1 MKEIVRDLSEI
12 MMYIDLSARVDCV
25 EKLLDILSPMVM
37 SIPEE
42 EFEKDFVKQIF
53 ATVLAIENVLEANEE
68 QAAMYNLPDALDL
81 IEGVEGQDLI
91 IYEYTEDDKD
101 IKEEVKEPIK
111 IDKEDN
117 VLKVEKWFT
126 NKEQ

>member
-1 MKEIVRDLSEI
+1 MKEIVRDLSDI

-25 EKLLDILSPMVM
+25 EKLLDILSPIVM

-42 EFEKDFVKQIF
+42 ELEKDFVKQIF

-68 QAAMYNLPDALDL
+68 QVAAYNLPEALDI

-91 IYEYTEDDKD
+91 ICDYTEDNED

>member
-1 MKEIVRDLSEI
+1 MKETIRDLSEI

-25 EKLLDILSPMVM
+25 EKLLDILSPIIL

-42 EFEKDFVKQIF
+42 ELEKDFVKQIF
-53 ATVLAIENVLEANEE
+53 ATVLAIENVLEDNEE
-68 QAAMYNLPDALDL
+68 QLGEYDLPEALD
-81 IEGVEGQDLI
+81 IIDGVEGQDLI
-91 IYEYTEDDKD
+91 ISDYTDEDGD
-101 IKEEVKEPIK
+101 IKEEIKEPIK

>member
-1 MKEIVRDLSEI
+1 MKETVRDLSEI

-25 EKLLDILSPMVM
+25 EKLLDILSPIIL

-42 EFEKDFVKQIF
+42 ELEKDFVKQIF
-53 ATVLAIENVLEANEE
+53 AAVLAIENVLEDNEE
-68 QAAMYNLPDALDL
+68 HLGGYDLPEALD
-81 IEGVEGQDLI
+81 IIDGVEGQDLI
-91 IYEYTEDDKD
+91 IYEYTDEDRD
-101 IKEEVKEPIK
+101 IKEEIKEPIK

>member
-1 MKEIVRDLSEI
+1 MKETVRDLSEI

-25 EKLLDILSPMVM
+25 EKLLDILSPIIL

-42 EFEKDFVKQIF
+42 ELEKDFVKQIF
-53 ATVLAIENVLEANEE
+53 ATILAIENVLEANEE
-68 QAAMYNLPDALDL
+68 QAASYNLPEALD
-81 IEGVEGQDLI
+81 IIDGVEGQDLI
-91 IYEYTEDDKD
+91 IYEYTDEDGD
-101 IKEEVKEPIK
+101 IKEEIKEPIK

>member
-1 MKEIVRDLSEI
+1 MKETVRDLSEI

-25 EKLLDILSPMVM
+25 GKLLDILSPIVL

-42 EFEKDFVKQIF
+42 ELEKDFVKQIF
-53 ATVLAIENVLEANEE
+53 ATVLAIESVLEDNEE
-68 QAAMYNLPDALDL
+68 QLKEYDLPEALD
-81 IEGVEGQDLI
+81 IIDGVEGQDLI
-91 IYEYTEDDKD
+91 IYDSTEEDGD
-101 IKEEVKEPIK
+101 IKEEIKEPIK

-126 NKEQ
+126 DKEQ

>member
-1 MKEIVRDLSEI
+1 MKETVRDLSEI

-25 EKLLDILSPMVM
+25 EKLLDILSPIIL

-42 EFEKDFVKQIF
+42 ELEKDFVKQIF
-53 ATVLAIENVLEANEE
+53 ATVLAIENVLEDNEE
-68 QAAMYNLPDALDL
+68 QLGEYDLPEALD
-81 IEGVEGQDLI
+81 IIDGVEGQDLI
-91 IYEYTEDDKD
+91 IYDYTDEDGD
-101 IKEEVKEPIK
+101 IKEEIKEPIK

-117 VLKVEKWFT
+117 VLNVEKWFT

>member
-1 MKEIVRDLSEI
+1 MKETVRDLSEI

-25 EKLLDILSPMVM
+25 GKLLDILSPIIL

-42 EFEKDFVKQIF
+42 EIEKDFVKQIF

-68 QAAMYNLPDALDL
+68 QVASYNLPEALD
-81 IEGVEGQDLI
+81 IIDGVEGQDLI
-91 IYEYTEDDKD
+91 IYEYADEDGG

>member
-1 MKEIVRDLSEI
+1 MKETVRDLSEI

-25 EKLLDILSPMVM
+25 GKLLDILSPIIL

-42 EFEKDFVKQIF
+42 ELEKDFVKQIF
-53 ATVLAIENVLEANEE
+53 AMVLAIENVLEDNEE
-68 QAAMYNLPDALDL
+68 QLGEYDLPEALD
-81 IEGVEGQDLI
+81 IIDGVEGQDLI
-91 IYEYTEDDKD
+91 IYNYTDEDGD
-101 IKEEVKEPIK
+101 IKEEIKEPIK

>member
-1 MKEIVRDLSEI
+1 MKETVRDLSEI

-25 EKLLDILSPMVM
+25 GKLLDILSPIIL

-42 EFEKDFVKQIF
+42 ELEKDFVKQIF
-53 ATVLAIENVLEANEE
+53 ATVLAIENVLEDNEE
-68 QAAMYNLPDALDL
+68 QLGEYDLPEALD
-81 IEGVEGQDLI
+81 IIDGVEGQDLI
-91 IYEYTEDDKD
+91 IYDYTDEDGD
-101 IKEEVKEPIK
+101 IKEEIKEPIK

>member
-1 MKEIVRDLSEI
+1 MKETVRDLSEI

-25 EKLLDILSPMVM
+25 GKLLDILSPIIL

-42 EFEKDFVKQIF
+42 ELEKDFVKQIF
-53 ATVLAIENVLEANEE
+53 ATVLAIENVLEDNEE
-68 QAAMYNLPDALDL
+68 QLGEYDLPEALD
-81 IEGVEGQDLI
+81 IIDGVEGQDLI
-91 IYEYTEDDKD
+91 IYNYKDEDGD
-101 IKEEVKEPIK
+101 IKEEIKEPIK

>member
-1 MKEIVRDLSEI
+1 MKEIVRDLSDI

-25 EKLLDILSPMVM
+25 EKLLDILSPIIM

-42 EFEKDFVKQIF
+42 ELEKDFVKQIF

-68 QAAMYNLPDALDL
+68 QVATYNLPEALDL

-91 IYEYTEDDKD
+91 ICDYTDEDGD
-101 IKEEVKEPIK
+101 IKEEIKEPIK

>member
-1 MKEIVRDLSEI
+1 MKEIVRDLSDI

-25 EKLLDILSPMVM
+25 EKLLDILSPIVM

-42 EFEKDFVKQIF
+42 ELEKDFVKQIF

-68 QAAMYNLPDALDL
+68 QVASYNLPEALDL

-91 IYEYTEDDKD
+91 IYEYTEDDKN

>member
-1 MKEIVRDLSEI
+1 MKEIVRDLSDI

-25 EKLLDILSPMVM
+25 EKLLDILSPIVM

-53 ATVLAIENVLEANEE
+53 ATLLAIENVLESNEE
-68 QAAMYNLPDALDL
+68 QVASYNLPEALDI
-81 IEGVEGQDLI
+81 IEGVDGQDLI
-91 IYEYTEDDKD
+91 IYDYTEEDGG

-111 IDKEDN
+111 VDKEDN

>member
-1 MKEIVRDLSEI
+1 MKETVRDLSEI

-25 EKLLDILSPMVM
+25 EKLLDILSPIIM

-42 EFEKDFVKQIF
+42 EIEKDFVKQIF
-53 ATVLAIENVLEANEE
+53 ATVLAIENVLEDNEE
-68 QAAMYNLPDALDL
+68 QLGEYDLPEALD
-81 IEGVEGQDLI
+81 IIDGVEGQDLI
-91 IYEYTEDDKD
+91 IYNYTDEDGD
-101 IKEEVKEPIK
+101 IKEEIKEPIK

>member
-25 EKLLDILSPMVM
+25 EKLLDILSPIVM

-53 ATVLAIENVLEANEE
+53 ATVLAIENVLEGNEE
-68 QAAMYNLPDALDL
+68 QVASYNLPEVLDL
-81 IEGVEGQDLI
+81 IDGVEGQDLI

-111 IDKEDN
+111 VDKEDN

>member
-1 MKEIVRDLSEI
+1 MKEIVRDLSDI

-25 EKLLDILSPMVM
+25 EKLLDILSPIVM

-42 EFEKDFVKQIF
+42 ELEKDFVKQIF

-68 QAAMYNLPDALDL
+68 QVAAYNLPEALDI

-91 IYEYTEDDKD
+91 IYEYTEDDKN

-111 IDKEDN
+111 VDKEDN

>member
-1 MKEIVRDLSEI
+1 MKEIVRDLSDI

-25 EKLLDILSPMVM
+25 EKLLDILSPIVM

-42 EFEKDFVKQIF
+42 ELEKDFVKQIF

-68 QAAMYNLPDALDL
+68 QVAAYNLPEALDI

>member
-1 MKEIVRDLSEI
+1 MKETVRDLSEI

-25 EKLLDILSPMVM
+25 GKLLDILSPIVL

-42 EFEKDFVKQIF
+42 ELEKDFVKQIF
-53 ATVLAIENVLEANEE
+53 ATVLAIENVLEDNEE
-68 QAAMYNLPDALDL
+68 QLGEYDLPEALDI

-91 IYEYTEDDKD
+91 IYDNTDGDGD
-101 IKEEVKEPIK
+101 IKEEIKEPIK

-126 NKEQ
+126 DKEQ

>member
-1 MKEIVRDLSEI
+1 MKEIVRDLSDI

-25 EKLLDILSPMVM
+25 EKLLDILSPIVM

-42 EFEKDFVKQIF
+42 ELEKDFVKQIF

-68 QAAMYNLPDALDL
+68 QVAAYNLPEALDI

-91 IYEYTEDDKD
+91 IYEYTEDDKN

>member
-1 MKEIVRDLSEI
+1 MKETIRDLSEI

-25 EKLLDILSPMVM
+25 EKLLDILSPVIM

-42 EFEKDFVKQIF
+42 EIEKDFVKQIF

-68 QAAMYNLPDALDL
+68 QVASYNLPEALDL

-91 IYEYTEDDKD
+91 IYDYIDEEGD
-101 IKEEVKEPIK
+101 IEEEVKEPIK
-111 IDKEDN
+111 VDKEDN

>member
-1 MKEIVRDLSEI
+1 MKETVRDLSEI
-12 MMYIDLSARVDCV
+12 MMYLDLSARIDCV
-25 EKLLDILSPMVM
+25 EKLLDVLSPIIL

-42 EFEKDFVKQIF
+42 ELEKDFVKQMF
-53 ATVLAIENVLEANEE
+53 ATVLAIESVLEDNEE
-68 QAAMYNLPDALDL
+68 QLKEYDLPEALD
-81 IEGVEGQDLI
+81 IIDGVEGQDLI
-91 IYEYTEDDKD
+91 ICDYTDEDGD
-101 IKEEVKEPIK
+101 IKEELKEPIK

>member
-1 MKEIVRDLSEI
+1 MKETVRDLSEI

-25 EKLLDILSPMVM
+25 GKLLDILSPIIL

-42 EFEKDFVKQIF
+42 ELEKDFVKQLF
-53 ATVLAIENVLEANEE
+53 ATVLAIENVLEDNEE
-68 QAAMYNLPDALDL
+68 QLGEYDLPEALD
-81 IEGVEGQDLI
+81 IIDGVEGQDLI
-91 IYEYTEDDKD
+91 IYEYTDEDGD
-101 IKEEVKEPIK
+101 IKEEIKEPIK

>member
-1 MKEIVRDLSEI
+1 MKETVRDLSEI

-25 EKLLDILSPMVM
+25 GKLLDILSPIIL

-42 EFEKDFVKQIF
+42 ELEKDFVKQIF

-68 QAAMYNLPDALDL
+68 QAASYNLPEALD
-81 IEGVEGQDLI
+81 IIDGVEGQDLI
-91 IYEYTEDDKD
+91 IYEYTDEDGG

>member
-25 EKLLDILSPMVM
+25 EKLLDILSPIIL

-42 EFEKDFVKQIF
+42 ELEKDFVKQIF
-53 ATVLAIENVLEANEE
+53 ATVLAIESVLEGNEE
-68 QAAMYNLPDALDL
+68 QLEGYDLPEALDI

-91 IYEYTEDDKD
+91 ICDYTDEDGG
-101 IKEEVKEPIK
+101 IKEEVKESIK
-111 IDKEDN
+111 IDKEGN

-126 NKEQ
+126 DKE

>member
-1 MKEIVRDLSEI
+1 MKETVRDLSEI

-25 EKLLDILSPMVM
+25 EKLLDILSPIIM

-42 EFEKDFVKQIF
+42 EIEKDFVKQIF

-68 QAAMYNLPDALDL
+68 QVASYNLPEALD
-81 IEGVEGQDLI
+81 IIDGVEGQDLI
-91 IYEYTEDDKD
+91 IYEYTDEDGG